1 MSIVKE
7 FMIERPG
14 SLARKRKE
22 DRLELS
28 APSQDFRALY
38 AEDFRI

>member
-7 FMIERPG
+7 FISERPG

-22 DRLELS
+22 GRLKLS
-28 APSQDFRALY
+28 ASSQDSRALY